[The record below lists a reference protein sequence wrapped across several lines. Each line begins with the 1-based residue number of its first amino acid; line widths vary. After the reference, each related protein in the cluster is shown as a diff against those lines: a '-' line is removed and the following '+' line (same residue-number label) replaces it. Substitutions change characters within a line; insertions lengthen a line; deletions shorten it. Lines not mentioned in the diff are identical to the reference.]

1 MRASFFIFIPFDILS
16 VIFIS
21 LKADAKIRPFYA
33 ILCIKWPLIII
44 FWSNY
49 ANFCKYPKKI
59 LIFAKSEKRT
69 IMAEAP
75 QTIDLQRIK
84 ALAPVIEEMSIGDD
98 LVIGEVSGKRVE
110 NSEAILRML
119 QYPVRFDGFIIF
131 YLKKGHFTVDVNLNS
146 YEVREKSLIIQI
158 PGNIVKVSQ
167 YDQERIGDMEMIF
180 VLISKDFMSDIR
192 FDMLKVFQD
201 GLRLLDNPC
210 ITLDE
215 FQMSLANDYFNL
227 ARKIVGAPFTNKKE
241 IIGSLLTSLT
251 YLSTDVWA
259 HQVDEARKNSDSQ
272 RTARLNQIF
281 ERFIALVNEHHCSER
296 GMAFYAD
303 KLCLTPKYLSTLI
316 KQASG
321 RSAPDWIDD
330 FVILEA
336 KNLLKYTDLAI
347 KEIVYK
353 LHFPNQSVFFKFFK
367 AHTGLTPSEYRNA

>member
-1 MRASFFIFIPFDILS
+1 
-16 VIFIS
+16 
-21 LKADAKIRPFYA
+21 
-33 ILCIKWPLIII
+33 
-44 FWSNY
+44 
-49 ANFCKYPKKI
+49 
-59 LIFAKSEKRT
+59 
-69 IMAEAP
+69 MAEAP

-84 ALAPVIEEMSIGDD
+84 ALAPVIEEMSIDDD
-98 LVIGEVSGKRVE
+98 LVIGEVNGKRVE
-110 NSEAILRML
+110 KNEAILRML

-146 YEVREKSLIIQI
+146 YEVREKSLMIQA

-180 VLISKDFMSDIR
+180 VLISKDFMSGIR

-201 GLRLLDNPC
+201 SLRLLDNPC

-227 ARKIVGAPFTNKKE
+227 ARKIVGAPFTNN
-241 IIGSLLTSLT
+241 
-251 YLSTDVWA
+251 VWA

-303 KLCLTPKYLSTLI
+303 KLCLTPKYLSKLI

-330 FVILEA
+330 FVILEIHRLGHQG
-336 KNLLKYTDLAI
+336 NRL
-347 KEIVYK
+347 
-353 LHFPNQSVFFKFFK
+353 
-367 AHTGLTPSEYRNA
+367 

>member
-1 MRASFFIFIPFDILS
+1 
-16 VIFIS
+16 
-21 LKADAKIRPFYA
+21 
-33 ILCIKWPLIII
+33 
-44 FWSNY
+44 
-49 ANFCKYPKKI
+49 
-59 LIFAKSEKRT
+59 
-69 IMAEAP
+69 MAEAP

-84 ALAPVIEEMSIGDD
+84 ALAPVIEEMSIDDD

-110 NSEAILRML
+110 KNDAILRML

-146 YEVREKSLIIQI
+146 YEVREKSLMIQA

-192 FDMLKVFQD
+192 FDVLKVFQD
-201 GLRLLDNPC
+201 SLRLLDNPC

-259 HQVDEARKNSDSQ
+259 QQVDEARKNSDSQ
-272 RTARLNQIF
+272 RSARLNQIF

>member
-1 MRASFFIFIPFDILS
+1 
-16 VIFIS
+16 
-21 LKADAKIRPFYA
+21 
-33 ILCIKWPLIII
+33 
-44 FWSNY
+44 
-49 ANFCKYPKKI
+49 
-59 LIFAKSEKRT
+59 
-69 IMAEAP
+69 
-75 QTIDLQRIK
+75 
-84 ALAPVIEEMSIGDD
+84 
-98 LVIGEVSGKRVE
+98 
-110 NSEAILRML
+110 
-119 QYPVRFDGFIIF
+119 
-131 YLKKGHFTVDVNLNS
+131 
-146 YEVREKSLIIQI
+146 
-158 PGNIVKVSQ
+158 
-167 YDQERIGDMEMIF
+167 
-180 VLISKDFMSDIR
+180 
-192 FDMLKVFQD
+192 MLKVFQD
-201 GLRLLDNPC
+201 SLRLLDNPC

-251 YLSTDVWA
+251 FLSTDVWA
-259 HQVDEARKNSDSQ
+259 QQVDEARKNSDSQ
-272 RTARLNQIF
+272 RSARLNQIF
-281 ERFIALVNEHHCSER
+281 ERFIALVNEYHCSER

>member
-1 MRASFFIFIPFDILS
+1 
-16 VIFIS
+16 
-21 LKADAKIRPFYA
+21 
-33 ILCIKWPLIII
+33 
-44 FWSNY
+44 
-49 ANFCKYPKKI
+49 
-59 LIFAKSEKRT
+59 
-69 IMAEAP
+69 MAEAP

-84 ALAPVIEEMSIGDD
+84 ALAPVIEEMSIDDD

-110 NSEAILRML
+110 KNEAILRML

-146 YEVREKSLIIQI
+146 YEVREKSLMIQA

-201 GLRLLDNPC
+201 SLRLLDNPCITLDEFQMSLAC

-259 HQVDEARKNSDSQ
+259 QQVDEARKNSDSQ
-272 RTARLNQIF
+272 RSARLNQIF

-303 KLCLTPKYLSTLI
+303 KLCLTPKYLSKLI